1 MVRPV
6 LQVTRLRTVIN
17 RAGGHVTVLDDVSF
31 AVKPGQMLA
40 LVGESGCGKSIT
52 ALSVMGLLPAPQV
65 TIQSGTILLEGQNL
79 VGLPAKALRQRR
91 GRVMA
96 MIFQEPQSALNPVLT
111 IGEQVEEALRAH
123 QSLSRGAARAAALE
137 LLDRVLLPDPRRCHG
152 EYPHRLSGGMCQR
165 VAIAMALAGQPR
177 LLIADEPTTA
187 LDVTVQ
193 AQILELIA
201 RLQLEEA
208 MAVLFITHDLGLVAG
223 YADRVAVMYA
233 GRIVEE
239 APVDTLFARPLHP
252 YTTRLLQAAPRLAAQ
267 RLPGRFAEIPGQ
279 VPQLGQRPPGCAFE
293 PRCTIADIRCTIAP
307 PNAFEPAPDH
317 RVACFLAA
325 VDA

>member
-1 MVRPV
+1 MHPILDVM
-6 LQVTRLRTVIN
+6 RLRTVIN
-17 RAGGHVTVLDDVSF
+17 RGNSRVAILEDISF
-31 AVKPGQMLA
+31 TMMPGQMLA

-52 ALSVMGLLPAPQV
+52 ALSVMGLLPPPQV
-65 TIQSGTILLEGQNL
+65 TIEAGTILLDGQDL
-79 VGLPAKALRQRR
+79 VGLSAKALRRQR
-91 GRVMA
+91 GSTMA
-96 MIFQEPQSALNPVLT
+96 MIFQEPLSALNPVLT

-123 QSLSRGAARAAALE
+123 QSLSRSAARTASIE
-137 LLDRVLLPDPRRCHG
+137 LLDRVLLPEPRRCHS

-165 VAIAMALAGQPR
+165 VAIAMALAGHPR

-201 RLQLEEA
+201 RLQQEEA

-239 APVDTLFARPLHP
+239 ASVDGLFAQPLHP
-252 YTTRLLQAAPRLAAQ
+252 YTARLLRAAPHLGIGRRQ
-267 RLPGRFAEIPGQ
+267 GRFAEIQGQ
-279 VPQLGQRPPGCAFE
+279 VPPLGGRPSGCAFA
-293 PRCTIADIRCTIAP
+293 PRCPVAETLCTVASP
-307 PNAFEPAPDH
+307 DVYEPVPDH
-317 RVACFLAA
+317 HVACFLARA
-325 VDA
+325 DV